1 MKKLV
6 LLLLVGLGCI
16 HALPAAEKPAKK
28 KAASKSAATKTLEAP
43 PNVVL
48 ILSDDQA
55 WGDYSFMGHPMIQT
69 PRLDRLARESLTFP
83 RGYVPASLCCP
94 SLASIVTG
102 KYPHQHKIANN
113 DPPEKEKLPGA
124 KRLTSPDFL
133 AGREKMNT
141 FMDAQPTMPRLLS
154 EKGYLSLQ
162 TGKWWQGDFKRGG
175 FTHGMTKGSRHGD
188 AGLDI
193 GRKTMEPIYEFVRT
207 AKAEKKPFFVWY
219 APMLPHDPHTP
230 PERLLEKYRG
240 TTPSEHIARYWA
252 MVEWFD
258 ETCGQLLDFL
268 EKEEVAKNTIV
279 LYVTDNG
286 WIQDPE
292 KPKYAPRSK
301 QSQYDTGLRTP
312 IMVRWLD
319 KVKPRISDAVVSS
332 LDLLP
337 TVLKACNVPPP
348 KGLPGVNLLDDQAV
362 AARKAIYGECFLHT
376 AIDLDKPETSLRWRW
391 MISDDMKLIVP
402 HAKNEPESVVEL
414 YNLKSDPGELTNLA
428 TEQTDHVKKLRAML
442 DAWWKG

>member
-1 MKKLV
+1 MKSLF
-6 LLLLVGLGCI
+6 LLLALSVTA
-16 HALPAAEKPAKK
+16 HAAAKPKPKAK
-28 KAASKSAATKTLEAP
+28 ADTAPP

-55 WGDYSFMGHPMIQT
+55 WSDYSFMGHPMIQT

-83 RGYVPASLCCP
+83 RGYVTSSLCCP
-94 SLASIVTG
+94 SLASIITG
-102 KYPHQHKIANN
+102 RYPHQHKVANN
-113 DPPEKEKLPGA
+113 DPPEITKMPAG
-124 KRLTSPDFL
+124 KRQSSPEFI

-141 FMDAQPTMPRLLS
+141 FMDAMPTMPRLLG

-175 FTHGMTKGSRHGD
+175 FTHGMTKGLRHGD
-188 AGLDI
+188 EGLDI
-193 GRKTMEPIYEFVRT
+193 GRITMEPIYEFVRT
-207 AKAEKKPFFVWY
+207 AKQEKKPFFVWY
-219 APMLPHDPHTP
+219 APMLPHTPHNP
-230 PERLLEKYRG
+230 PDRLFQKYRG
-240 TTPSEHIARYWA
+240 TTPSEHIAKYWA

-312 IMVRWLD
+312 IMVRWPD
-319 KVKPRISDAVVSS
+319 KVKPRVSDDVVSS

-337 TVLKACNVPPP
+337 TVLKACKVEAP
-348 KGLPGVNLLDDQAV
+348 KGLPGVNLLDDKAV
-362 AARKAIYGECFLHT
+362 AARKTIYGECYLHT
-376 AIDLDKPETSLRWRW
+376 AVDLDKPETSLRWRW
-391 MISDDMKLIVP
+391 MISEDMKLIVP
-402 HAKNEPESVVEL
+402 NPKNEPDSVVEL
-414 YNLKSDPGELTNLA
+414 YDLKSDPGELNNLA
-428 TEQTDHVKKLRAML
+428 KEKLDRVGKLRVMM

>member
-6 LLLLVGLGCI
+6 LLLLLAVGCV
-16 HALPAAEKPAKK
+16 HSLPAVEKAKK
-28 KAASKSAATKTLEAP
+28 KTGAKKSAAAKQPAAP
-43 PNVVL
+43 PNIVL

-55 WGDYSFMGHPMIQT
+55 WSDYSFMGHPMIQT

-94 SLASIVTG
+94 SLASIITG
-102 KYPHQHKIANN
+102 KFPHQHKVANN
-113 DPPEKEKLPGA
+113 DPPETTKMPAG
-124 KRLTSPDFL
+124 KRQSSPDFI

-154 EKGYLSLQ
+154 AIGYLSLQ
-162 TGKWWQGDFKRGG
+162 SGKWWHGDFKRGG
-175 FTHGMTKGSRHGD
+175 FTHGMTKGARHGD

-207 AKAEKKPFFVWY
+207 AKQEKKPFFVWY
-219 APMLPHDPHTP
+219 APMLPHTPHDP
-230 PERLLEKYRG
+230 PERLLAKYRG
-240 TTPSEHIARYWA
+240 TTPSEHLAKYWA

-268 EKEEVAKNTIV
+268 DQEEVAKNTIV

-301 QSQYDTGLRTP
+301 QSPYDTGLRTP
-312 IMVRWLD
+312 IMVRWPD
-319 KVKPRISDAVVSS
+319 KVKPRVSNEVVSS

-337 TVLKACNVPPP
+337 TILKACQIEAP
-348 KGLPGVNLLDDQAV
+348 KGLPGVNLLDDKAV
-362 AARKAIYGECFLHT
+362 AGRKAIYGECFLHT
-376 AIDLDKPETSLRWRW
+376 AVDLDNPGASLRWRW
-391 MISDDMKLIVP
+391 IISEDTKLIVP
-402 HAKNEPESVVEL
+402 HAKVESDSMVEL
-414 YNLKSDPGELTNLA
+414 YDLKADPGELNNLA
-428 TEQTDHVKKLRAML
+428 KEKLDRVGKLRAML
-442 DAWWKG
+442 DKWWEG